1 MTPMFSPY
9 VVFGV
14 EPTKPEIT
22 IDDFSKID
30 LRVGKIVACEKVP
43 KAKKLLKLQVDLGT
57 ETRQI
62 VSGISLYYKPEDL
75 IGHCVI
81 VVTNL
86 KPVKLCGVESK
97 GMLLAASD
105 GNDNLQVAF
114 VDGMA
119 PGSRVR

>member
-1 MTPMFSPY
+1 M
-9 VVFGV
+9 
-14 EPTKPEIT
+14 
-22 IDDFSKID
+22 
-30 LRVGKIVACEKVP
+30 ACEKVP
-43 KAKKLLKLQVDLGT
+43 KAKKLLKLQVDLGV

-119 PGSRVR
+119 PGSRVRYCCSIHTVISMTRLTMRTAGRSLLGRTRRASA